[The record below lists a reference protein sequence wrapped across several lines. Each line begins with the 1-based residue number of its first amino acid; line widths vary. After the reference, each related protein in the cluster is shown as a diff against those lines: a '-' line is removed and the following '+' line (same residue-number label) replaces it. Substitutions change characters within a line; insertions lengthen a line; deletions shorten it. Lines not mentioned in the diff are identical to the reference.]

1 MYNDYKMT
9 KIEDL
14 NQEDKEIQFIIDDE
28 DWNLEGFEKSKSK
41 TVATYAGYFITCG
54 ILWLVC
60 RWYPKL
66 KIRKGFERAFP
77 ADSSF

>member
-1 MYNDYKMT
+1 MT

-14 NQEDKEIQFIIDDE
+14 NQEAKEIEFTIDDE
-28 DWNLEGFEKSKSK
+28 DWKLEGYEKSKCR
-41 TVATYAGYFITCG
+41 TVVTYVGYFATCG

-66 KIRKGFERAFP
+66 KIRQWF
-77 ADSSF
+77 